1 MASDLGV
8 ANQSAAAAAEV
19 LKQRGLAPLGIGKGK
34 DIGKGKGEDKG
45 KGASKGKGKGKDAN
59 VDDDSDQTGPRPET
73 MSNDDQR
80 VTMSLTTYYVGSHE
94 EAAAL
99 QESGNMQGAQ
109 IHVSNHHDAQN
120 EALMQQVLMR
130 YEVPRFKEYVE
141 SNGINRHSLSNAD
154 WTELRQHWIRNYAS
168 VEEEQMYGLMSRAMR
183 LSLNLHASESQSSHM
198 MRDDH
203 PADTADVRRG
213 HEPSEVTELSEVTE
227 PTDGWQTFSEDRSLD
242 VTVGSSSVRESSVPS
257 ERALLGP
264 ESGLSE

>member
-34 DIGKGKGEDKG
+34 DIGKGKGEDTG
-45 KGASKGKGKGKDAN
+45 KGASRGKGKGKDAN

-99 QESGNMQGAQ
+99 QESENMQGVQ
-109 IHVSNHHDAQN
+109 IHVLSNHHGAQD
-120 EALMQQVLMR
+120 EALMQPALMQ
-130 YEVPRFKEYVE
+130 YEVPRSMEDVE
-141 SNGINRHSLSNAD
+141 VNGLTRHSLSNAD

-213 HEPSEVTELSEVTE
+213 HEPSGVREVSLGCSSEPSIE
-227 PTDGWQTFSEDRSLD
+227 DPSESRQRWPSDPTD
-242 VTVGSSSVRESSVPS
+242 PS
-257 ERALLGP
+257 ERALFGP

>member
-1 MASDLGV
+1 MASDMDA

-19 LKQRGLAPLGIGKGK
+19 LRQRGLALLG
-34 DIGKGKGEDKG
+34 IGKGKGEDKG

-59 VDDDSDQTGPRPET
+59 VDDDSDQTGPRSET

-80 VTMSLTTYYVGSHE
+80 ETMSLTTYYVGSHE

-203 PADTADVRRG
+203 PSDTADVRRG
-213 HEPSEVTELSEVTE
+213 HEPSGAREVSLSCSSEPSIE
-227 PTDGWQTFSEDRSLD
+227 DPSESRQRWPSDPTD
-242 VTVGSSSVRESSVPS
+242 PS
-257 ERALLGP
+257 ERPLFGP

>member
-1 MASDLGV
+1 MASDMDA

-19 LKQRGLAPLGIGKGK
+19 LRQRGLALLGIGKGK

-45 KGASKGKGKGKDAN
+45 KGASRGKGKGKDAN

-130 YEVPRFKEYVE
+130 YEVPRFMAYVKD
-141 SNGINRHSLSNAD
+141 NGLTRHSLSNAD
-154 WTELRQHWIRNYAS
+154 WTELRQHWIRNHAS
-168 VEEEQMYGLMSRAMR
+168 VEEKEMYGLTSRAMC
-183 LSLNLHASESQSSHM
+183 LSLNLHASESQSSDM

-213 HEPSEVTELSEVTE
+213 HEPS
-227 PTDGWQTFSEDRSLD
+227 G
-242 VTVGSSSVRESSVPS
+242 VREVSLSCSSEPSIEDPSEPRLRWPSDPSDPS
-257 ERALLGP
+257 ERALFGP

>member
-1 MASDLGV
+1 MASDMDA

-19 LKQRGLAPLGIGKGK
+19 LRQRGLALLGIGK

-45 KGASKGKGKGKDAN
+45 KGASRGKGKGKDAN

-99 QESGNMQGAQ
+99 QESENMQGVQ
-109 IHVSNHHDAQN
+109 IHMLSNHHGAQD
-120 EALMQQVLMR
+120 EALMQQVLMQ
-130 YEVPRFKEYVE
+130 YEVPRFMEYVE
-141 SNGINRHSLSNAD
+141 VNGLTRHSLSNAD

-168 VEEEQMYGLMSRAMR
+168 VEEGQMYGLMSRAMR

-213 HEPSEVTELSEVTE
+213 HEPS
-227 PTDGWQTFSEDRSLD
+227 G
-242 VTVGSSSVRESSVPS
+242 VREVSLSCSSEPSIEDPSEPRLRWPSDPSDPS
-257 ERALLGP
+257 ERALFRP